1 MNGNFM
7 QAWKNWRAGTASN
20 VVDSVMRGGSTTEI
34 MRCIHIALL
43 CVQEDA
49 NDRPTMNSIIVMLN
63 SNTLSLPVPSRPAF
77 FMQSNFELDTST
89 ELSDY
94 TNSDN
99 HQSRTRRSFAQ
110 ASINGASITDPY
122 PR

>member
-1 MNGNFM
+1 
-7 QAWKNWRAGTASN
+7 
-20 VVDSVMRGGSTTEI
+20 MRGGSTTEK

-43 CVQEDA
+43 CVQENA
-49 NDRPTMNSIIVMLN
+49 NDRPTMNSIVLMLN
-63 SNTLSLPVPSRPAF
+63 SSSLSLPVPSRPAF
-77 FMQSNFELDTST
+77 FMHSNFESDMSM
-89 ELSDY
+89 ESDY